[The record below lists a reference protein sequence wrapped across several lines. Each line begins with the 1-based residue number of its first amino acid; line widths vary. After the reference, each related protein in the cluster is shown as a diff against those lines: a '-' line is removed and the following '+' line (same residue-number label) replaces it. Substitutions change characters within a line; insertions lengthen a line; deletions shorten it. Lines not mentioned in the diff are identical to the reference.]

1 MSNTLVSIVMP
12 LFNSSGF
19 MSRAID
25 SVFAQTYKD
34 WELIIIDDCS
44 NDGSYEIAYE
54 YAKKDK
60 RVKLIRQTENKGS
73 AVTRNLGIE
82 NAKGRFIAFL
92 DSDDIWV
99 SQKLEKQIKFMLN
112 NEAVLSYTAYQK
124 MDERGN
130 LGGVI
135 YVPPKVSYTDI
146 LKSNRIGCSTA
157 IYDTEKLGKLYMP
170 NIRRRQDHGLWLKI
184 LKIGYTAYGIDEPL
198 TLYRIRQ
205 DSISGNKIKTL
216 KDQWRI
222 YREIEQLSLLKS
234 IYYFTHYAYNGFKKY
249 RI

>member
-1 MSNTLVSIVMP
+1 MPNILVSIVMP

-19 MSRAID
+19 VSRAID
-25 SVFAQTYKD
+25 SVFAQTYQG

-44 NDGSYEIAYE
+44 NDGSYEIADK

-60 RVKLIRQTENKGS
+60 RVKLIRLAENKGS
-73 AVTRNLGIE
+73 AVTRNFGIE

-92 DSDDIWV
+92 DSDDMWV
-99 SQKLEKQIKFMLN
+99 PQKLEKQIKFMN
-112 NEAVLSYTAYQK
+112 NKGAVLSYTAYQK
-124 MDERGN
+124 IDEQGN
-130 LGGVI
+130 PGGVVH
-135 YVPPKVSYTDI
+135 VPLRVSYTDT

-157 IYDTEKLGKLYMP
+157 IYDAEKLGKLYMP
-170 NIRRRQDHGLWLKI
+170 DIRRRQDQGLWLKI
-184 LKIGYTAYGIDEPL
+184 LKKGYAAYGIDEPL
-198 TLYRIRQ
+198 TFYRVRQ

-234 IYYFTHYAYNGFKKY
+234 IYYFMHYAYNGFKKY